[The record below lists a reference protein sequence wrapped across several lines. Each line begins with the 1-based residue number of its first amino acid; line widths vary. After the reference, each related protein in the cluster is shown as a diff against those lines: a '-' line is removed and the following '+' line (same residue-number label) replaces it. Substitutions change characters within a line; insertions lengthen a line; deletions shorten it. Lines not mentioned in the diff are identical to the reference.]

1 MKPTE
6 LFINLQIKGKKRR
19 IKMGNFFLYESELGA
34 VMWQGGN
41 WAYDKLGNMGVAIKC
56 ILPLKYEI
64 CGGKTKS

>member
-1 MKPTE
+1 
-6 LFINLQIKGKKRR
+6 
-19 IKMGNFFLYESELGA
+19 MGNFFLYESELGA